1 VHDRIKNEELTVR
14 DDFTLASPAQTVA
27 GL

>member
-14 DDFTLASPAQTVA
+14 DDFTLASLPQMVA
-27 GL
+27 GR